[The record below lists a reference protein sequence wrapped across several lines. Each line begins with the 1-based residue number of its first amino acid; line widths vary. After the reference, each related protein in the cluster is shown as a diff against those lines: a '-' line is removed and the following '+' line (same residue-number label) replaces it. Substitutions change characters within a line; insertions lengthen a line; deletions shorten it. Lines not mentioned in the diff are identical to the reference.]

1 MQKYIRILII
11 CVFLAYVPS
20 LFCGFVWVDQSQV
33 VEGASIIHNLKELS
47 NAFTS
52 STLSTGKGYYRPIFN
67 LSLTA
72 DHIIYGKRAWGFHLT
87 NILLHIF
94 NAVFAFLILN
104 KFTSVKHAFFIS
116 LFWAIHPIGVFAVT
130 WISARA
136 DLLFSLFLL
145 LSFYF
150 YLKYKESAKTGHLLI
165 FFSGFILGLMSKDV
179 AYVYPLVILAY
190 EIMLSERKK
199 WGIVL
204 CTFLISLLCLLLKVS
219 LTGKLGTKVPL
230 LHGEPLTVFYTMS
243 VVMLDYLRKIVF
255 PLGLSASD
263 AFLKFKAFHPAVLAA
278 FFTFGYLFYI
288 AFKKSGKDKS
298 VPFFLMWF
306 FIFLIP
312 ASNIIPALHFRAE
325 RFLYL
330 PLLGIIYFFIKPFGR
345 EYQLKRLCIILAFLA
360 CITVLRQNDFRDD
373 LALFSRAVE
382 MEPHTKEAHQ
392 MLGFYYLKR
401 NNYDAAYRYYTRA
414 LKIDGEYFS
423 FIDKFG
429 VYHNLGIT
437 YIARNQLPAAI
448 DYFKKALRI
457 HDDALAHINL
467 YFCFKDLGQ
476 PEEAKEH
483 LDSAKGLNPG
493 LVSKL
498 VGIQKD

>member
-1 MQKYIRILII
+1 MKTHIRILIVL
-11 CVFLAYVPS
+11 VFLAYIPS

-33 VEGASIIHNLKELS
+33 VEGQSIIHNLNELS

-52 STLSTGKGYYRPIFN
+52 STLITRKGYYRPTFN

-72 DHIIYGKRAWGFHLT
+72 DHIIYGKRAWGFHFT

-94 NAVFAFLILN
+94 NAILAFLILK
-104 KFTSVKHAFFIS
+104 KFVSEKHAFFIS
-116 LFWAIHPIGVFAVT
+116 LLWAIHPIGVFAVT

-150 YLKYKESAKTGHLLI
+150 YLKYKESDKTGHLLI
-165 FFSGFILGLMSKDV
+165 FFSSFILGLMSKDV

-190 EIMLSERKK
+190 EIMLSKRKK
-199 WGIVL
+199 WVVVL
-204 CTFLISLLCLLLKVS
+204 CTFLISFLCLLLKVS
-219 LTGKLGTKVPL
+219 LTGKLGTKVPF

-263 AFLKFKAFHPAVLAA
+263 AFLKFKVFHPAVLAA
-278 FFTFGYLFYI
+278 LFTFGYLFYI
-288 AFKKSGKDKS
+288 AFKKSSKDKS
-298 VPFFLMWF
+298 IPFFLMWF
-306 FIFLIP
+306 FIFLVP

-330 PLLGIIYFFIKPFGR
+330 PLLGIIYFFIAPFGK

-360 CITVLRQNDFRDD
+360 CITVLRQDDFRND
-373 LALFSRAVE
+373 LTLFRRAIE

-401 NNYDAAYRYYTRA
+401 NDYNEAYRYYTRA

-429 VYHNLGIT
+429 VYHNLGVIYT
-437 YIARNQLPAAI
+437 VRNQIPAAI

-476 PEEAKEH
+476 PEEAGEH
-483 LDSAKGLNPG
+483 LDSARRLDPG
-493 LVSKL
+493 LVNKHL
-498 VGIQKD
+498 GNEK